1 MNNKLFFCENC
12 NELTEKN
19 VCTKCGAE
27 TRKPKDNDMCLVT
40 EFGYFDCR
48 IFTEALS
55 NNDVRFVAMP
65 IHGGVSRINKPI
77 GYKVYVRYY
86 NYGEA
91 VQTFDTIWGGNGEA
105 DVDADDDPA
114 SVINSLVR
122 VIIDRP
128 LGSRHPEH
136 PDIKYGL
143 NYGYVDGVTGGDGE
157 AQDAYIIGINAPLL
171 RMSVFDGYVAAVIV
185 RKNDAE
191 TKWVVAPIYGGIVP
205 RTPKFTKEQIAAEV
219 GFQEKFFDIEII
231 T

>member
-1 MNNKLFFCENC
+1 
-12 NELTEKN
+12 
-19 VCTKCGAE
+19 
-27 TRKPKDNDMCLVT
+27 MCLVT

-171 RMSVFDGYVAAVIV
+171 RMSVFDGYVGGNCTKKRRGNKVGSSAYLRRNCAPYAKIYQGTNCGGSRLS
-185 RKNDAE
+185 RKIFRYRNNNL
-191 TKWVVAPIYGGIVP
+191 TIFKKLNCLVLLV
-205 RTPKFTKEQIAAEV
+205 
-219 GFQEKFFDIEII
+219 
-231 T
+231 